1 MTIHEALV
9 IALTMTSSDYLPT
22 DGQSE
27 AIEIII
33 DDHEKLLGCYE
44 LCRQSH
50 GRPEAE

>member
-9 IALTMTSSDYLPT
+9 IALTMEVYLSDR
-22 DGQSE
+22 QRE
-27 AIEIII
+27 AIQTII

-50 GRPEAE
+50 GGREQ